1 MICGKQKYHNQYMD
15 ETDHWVTDLDDK
27 AICTKDKVQILEYC
41 HKVYPK
47 KDITNIVESSH
58 YFKIENWC
66 KVGQTKCKVSHWV
79 KPFRCLE
86 GSFQSDALLV
96 PEHCLFDHIHNQSK
110 CQGFDDWNRT
120 AARSCVKREMQLR
133 SFAML
138 LPCGIDIFSG
148 VEFVCCPN
156 AKEKSNKM
164 PVPSEIKL
172 TRLEKVTRE
181 ERKDSIEAMDDD
193 DSSSDS
199 SSSEEDDDS
208 DTSEEQVTPSTPSS
222 TPDYYYSHF
231 DAKREHEEFK
241 AAEKRL
247 EETHREKVTKVMKDW
262 SELEERY
269 QEMKAKDP
277 KAAESFKKKMTA
289 RFQKTVAALEEEGTG
304 EKHQLVVM
312 HQQRVMAHINE
323 KKKEGMECYSKALN
337 ANNPKILMSVLFG
350 TLNLKV
356 LYDCFRVLYASLRA
370 EYRCFRYCFKAP
382 KVQKCLEKLLRAL
395 EKDRMHTINHYKHLL
410 NTNLEQANKATT
422 STLEHLMDLNRNLNQ
437 SLEMLDRIPDVSA
450 KIKEEIVEFLQSLRG
465 SDDPLTLQLLSQEN
479 EETLLEKFKSEVAA
493 KQQERQHEKELEK
506 QRKHEKKV
514 EREERKKVI
523 SNLGG
528 KLDKPFDPETMEDES
543 IPTPHVEQEVKV
555 SHAQKNEVHH
565 NEASFSVKHEDA
577 YKKKNSSVYVTLAF
591 AGIALVTAMIVG
603 IVFLR
608 KRSVRSPHH
617 QGFVEVDQA
626 ATPEERHVANMQV
639 NGYENPT
646 YKYFE
651 TRE

>member
-1 MICGKQKYHNQYMD
+1 MWRKSFIFLLLSVFVTLQGIHAYVEALAGNYVPPPRTEPQVAMLCGKQKYHNQYLD
-15 ETDHWVTDLDDK
+15 KSGHWITDLEEK
-27 AICTKDKVQILEYC
+27 AICTKDKVEILEYC
-41 HKVYPK
+41 RKVYPK

-66 KVGQTKCKVSHWV
+66 RIGQKKCKGAHWV
-79 KPFRCLE
+79 KPYRCLE
-86 GSFQSDALLV
+86 GPFQSDALLV

-120 AARSCVKREMQLR
+120 AAKSCAKRDMQLR

-148 VEFVCCPN
+148 VEFVCCPHD
-156 AKEKSNKM
+156 KEKKEKVN
-164 PVPSEIKL
+164 PVPGSMKV
-172 TRLEKVTRE
+172 THVEKVTRE
-181 ERKDSIEAMDDD
+181 ERKDSIEDEEDNE
-193 DSSSDS
+193 SDS
-199 SSSEEDDDS
+199 SSSEEDDDMA
-208 DTSEEQVTPSTPSS
+208 DEQAQVQTS
-222 TPDYYYSHF
+222 TPDYYFSHF

-247 EETHREKVTKVMKDW
+247 EDNHRSKVTKVMKDW

-269 QEMKAKDP
+269 QEMKSKDG

-289 RFQKTVAALEEEGTG
+289 RFQKTVAALEEEGTA

-337 ANNPKILMSVLFG
+337 ANNPK
-350 TLNLKV
+350 
-356 LYDCFRVLYASLRA
+356 AQ
-370 EYRCFRYCFKAP
+370 

-395 EKDRMHTINHYKHLL
+395 QKDRTHTINHYKHLL
-410 NTNLEQANKATT
+410 NTNLEQANHETPA
-422 STLEHLMDLNRNLNQ
+422 TLEHLVEIDRSLNQ
-437 SLEMLDRIPDVSA
+437 SLEMLDRVPEIA
-450 KIKEEIVEFLQSLRG
+450 TKIREDIMEFLRSLRR
-465 SDDPLTLQLLSQEN
+465 SDDSLTLQVLSQEN
-479 EETLLEKFKSEVAA
+479 EEALLEKYKAEVSA
-493 KQQERQHEKELEK
+493 KQQERQHQKELEK
-506 QRKHEKKV
+506 QRKHELKFGPHEKKKMINTTGNKLTKAV
-514 EREERKKVI
+514 ETEIPEE
-523 SNLGG
+523 
-528 KLDKPFDPETMEDES
+528 ES
-543 IPTPHVEQEVKV
+543 LPTQHVEQEPKPA
-555 SHAQKNEVHH
+555 HAQKHDIQHSEMTHV
-565 NEASFSVKHEDA
+565 SVKHEP
-577 YKKKNSSVYVTLAF
+577 KPKNSSVYITLAF
-591 AGIALVTAMIVG
+591 AGIALLTAMIVG

-608 KRSVRSPHH
+608 KRSARSPHH

-651 TRE
+651 ARE